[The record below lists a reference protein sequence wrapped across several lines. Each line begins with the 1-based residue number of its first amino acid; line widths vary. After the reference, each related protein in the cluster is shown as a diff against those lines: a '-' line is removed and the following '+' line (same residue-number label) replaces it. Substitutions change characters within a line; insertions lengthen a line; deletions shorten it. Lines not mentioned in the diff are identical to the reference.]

1 MHWVKTGIPENYR
14 STIPI
19 VPPPSQY
26 YPNIHVAYCN
36 RIPVVK
42 ISAIVIPTWYTLF
55 PQFLPVVQYL
65 EIPCIKDD
73 KHYLGE

>member
-36 RIPVVK
+36 TIPVVK

-55 PQFLPVVQYL
+55 PQFLPVVQYS